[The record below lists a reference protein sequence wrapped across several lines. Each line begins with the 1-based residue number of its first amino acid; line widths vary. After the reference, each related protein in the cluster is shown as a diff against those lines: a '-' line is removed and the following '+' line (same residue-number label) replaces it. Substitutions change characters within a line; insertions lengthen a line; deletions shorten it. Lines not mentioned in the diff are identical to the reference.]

1 LLHKLGSTHH
11 AKAFISRELKERGL
25 IKRKVGEAATS
36 GQFAPVYNFIT
47 ARGTELL
54 KKFEHVTSFREQ

>member
-1 LLHKLGSTHH
+1 MLKPSL
-11 AKAFISRELKERGL
+11 RELKKSGL